1 MFAGAPRLIHRR
13 LRLPH
18 RPRALSAARCISNA
32 GSTRPSPL
40 AFAFDIDGVLLRGT
54 KVLPEAKRALASLD
68 GANALGVKIPYILM
82 TNGGGVGEDERSAR
96 LTKQLGVP
104 ITPANLI
111 QAHTILKS
119 HAHEYAD
126 KNVLVLGGRRDVL
139 RKVAEGYGFR
149 NVYTTL
155 DVKSWN
161 PNVWPFYDL
170 TPSEVASI
178 KPADFSTTPIAA
190 IFVFHD
196 PRNWALDIQIM
207 SDVILS
213 RGLIGAPYTSPDD
226 SVKVVFCNPDLVWR
240 GGFERSRLGQGA
252 FREAFQAVFTAL
264 TGKPYPHVQY
274 GKPTTATY
282 DFARGVLQQRI
293 GEAYGEPAA
302 RQANFYMVGD
312 NPESDIAGANA
323 AGWSS
328 VLVHTGVYDP
338 ASGPP
343 AHAPTHEA
351 PDVEAAVRWAVER
364 EAVRARASG

>member
-1 MFAGAPRLIHRR
+1 MFAGAPRLLH
-13 LRLPH
+13 PSPSPSSPAH
-18 RPRALSAARCISNA
+18 PLSSSVHQHVEPDA

-40 AFAFDIDGVLLRGT
+40 AFAFDIDGVLLRDAV
-54 KVLPEAKRALASLD
+54 VLPEAKRALASPD
-68 GANALGVKIPYILM
+68 GANALGVKIPYIL
-82 TNGGGVGEDERSAR
+82 
-96 LTKQLGVP
+96 

-119 HAHEYAD
+119 HTHEYAD

-139 RKVAEGYGFR
+139 RKVAEGCVYGLK

-178 KPADFSTTPIAA
+178 KPEDFSTTPIGE

-196 PRNWALDIQIM
+196 PRNWALGIQIM

-213 RGLIGAPYTSPDD
+213 RGLIGTPYTSPEDGKEG
-226 SVKVVFCNPDLVWR
+226 VKVVFCNPDLVWR

-264 TGKPYPHVQY
+264 TGKPYPHLQY

-282 DFARGVLQQRI
+282 DFASELLQRSI
-293 GEAYGEPAA
+293 SEAYGEPAA
-302 RQANFYMVGD
+302 RQANLYMVGD
-312 NPESDIAGANA
+312 NLESDITGENA

-328 VLVHTGVYDP
+328 VLVHTSVYDP

-364 EAVRARASG
+364 DAVRARASG